1 MVSAKHIALLGLS
14 TLASAS
20 VVNSTG
26 NSTQS
31 RPNFVFIMTDDQDL
45 HLSSLD
51 HMPLLQK
58 YLVDE
63 GTTFN
68 KHFCSVSLC
77 CPSRVS
83 LLTGRAAHNTSV
95 LAFCWSKFSI
105 METDYL

>member
-1 MVSAKHIALLGLS
+1 MVSVKQVALMGLS
-14 TLASAS
+14 TLASAN
-20 VVNSTG
+20 VNISTSL

-31 RPNFVFIMTDDQDL
+31 KPNFVFIMTDDQDL

-51 HMPLLQK
+51 HMPLVKK
-58 YLVDE
+58 YLSDE

-68 KHFCSVSLC
+68 KHFCTVSLC

-95 LAFCWSKFSI
+95 
-105 METDYL
+105 